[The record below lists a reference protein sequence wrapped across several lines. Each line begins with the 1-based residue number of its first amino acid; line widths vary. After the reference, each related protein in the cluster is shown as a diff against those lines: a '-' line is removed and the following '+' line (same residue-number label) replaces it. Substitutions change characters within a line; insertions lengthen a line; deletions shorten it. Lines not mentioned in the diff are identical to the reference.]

1 MNRTRHRLGTLLLMA
16 AGLALLPARGE
27 NPLERNRALQA
38 QVREL
43 ERELDELR
51 GQAARLQATQTTLE
65 TTHRLI
71 AGEIRRAPGVQGRKV
86 EVGRFEQERELVID
100 NRADGKRQVIHR
112 WLKLQP
118 GRTYRFEGQFR
129 IEDGKA
135 LQPVKFGGFVPVQ
148 RKPTQ
153 WPAAGLG
160 KDPCDWRPCS
170 FEYTLPFGGSF
181 CLIYGIENGAGRVL
195 FRDIAVFEID

>member
-65 TTHRLI
+65 TTRRLI

-86 EVGRFEQERELVID
+86 EVGRFEQERGLVID
-100 NRADGKRQVIHR
+100 NRSDGKRQVIHR

-148 RKPTQ
+148 GKPTQ
-153 WPAAGLG
+153 WPAASLG
-160 KDPCDWRPCS
+160 KDSCDWRPCS
-170 FEYTLPFGGSF
+170 FEYTIPFGGSF

>member
-65 TTHRLI
+65 TTRRLI

-148 RKPTQ
+148 GKPTQ

-170 FEYTLPFGGSF
+170 FEYTIPFGGSF

>member
-1 MNRTRHRLGTLLLMA
+1 MNRRHRLGMLLMMVSV
-16 AGLALLPARGE
+16 LALPAWGE
-27 NPLERNRALQA
+27 NQLERNQTLQA

-51 GQAARLQATQTTLE
+51 GQAARLQATQSTLE
-65 TTHRLI
+65 TTRRLI
-71 AGEIRRAPGVQGRKV
+71 SGELRRAPGVQGKKV

-100 NRADGKRQVIHR
+100 NRANGKRQVIHR
-112 WLKLQP
+112 WLKLKP
-118 GRTYRFEGQFR
+118 GKTYRFEGQFR

-148 RKPTQ
+148 GKPTQ
-153 WPAAGLG
+153 WPAASLG
-160 KDPCDWRPCS
+160 KEPCDWRPCS

-181 CLIYGIENGAGRVL
+181 CLIYGIENGAGRIL

>member
-1 MNRTRHRLGTLLLMA
+1 MNRRHRLGMLLMMVSV
-16 AGLALLPARGE
+16 LALPAWGE
-27 NPLERNRALQA
+27 NQLERNQTLQA
-38 QVREL
+38 QVRKL

-51 GQAARLQATQTTLE
+51 GQAARLQATQSTLE
-65 TTHRLI
+65 TTRGLI
-71 AGEIRRAPGVQGRKV
+71 SGEIRRAPGVQGKKV

-112 WLKLQP
+112 WLKLKP
-118 GRTYRFEGQFR
+118 GKTYRFEGQFR

-135 LQPVKFGGFVPVQ
+135 LQPVKFGGFVQVKG
-148 RKPTQ
+148 KPTQ
-153 WPAAGLG
+153 WPAASLG
-160 KDPCDWRPCS
+160 KEPCDWRPCS

-181 CLIYGIENGAGRVL
+181 CLIYGIENGAGRIL

>member
-1 MNRTRHRLGTLLLMA
+1 MNRRHRLGMLLMMVSV
-16 AGLALLPARGE
+16 LALPAWGE
-27 NPLERNRALQA
+27 NQLERNQTLQA

-65 TTHRLI
+65 TTRRLI
-71 AGEIRRAPGVQGRKV
+71 SGELRRAPGVQGKKV

-112 WLKLQP
+112 WLKLKP
-118 GRTYRFEGQFR
+118 GKTYCFEGQFR

-135 LQPVKFGGFVPVQ
+135 LQPVKFGGFVPVKG
-148 RKPTQ
+148 KPTQ
-153 WPAAGLG
+153 WPAASLG
-160 KDPCDWRPCS
+160 KEPCDWRPCS

-181 CLIYGIENGAGRVL
+181 CLIYGIENGAGRIL
-195 FRDIAVFEID
+195 FRNIAVFEID

>member
-65 TTHRLI
+65 TTRRLI

-86 EVGRFEQERELVID
+86 EVGRFEQERGLVID
-100 NRADGKRQVIHR
+100 NRSDGKRQVIHR

-148 RKPTQ
+148 GKPTQ
-153 WPAAGLG
+153 WPAASLG
-160 KDPCDWRPCS
+160 KAPCDWRPCS
-170 FEYTLPFGGSF
+170 FEYTIPFGGSF

>member
-1 MNRTRHRLGTLLLMA
+1 MNRRHRLGMLLMMVSV
-16 AGLALLPARGE
+16 LALPAWGE
-27 NPLERNRALQA
+27 NQLERNQTLQA

-65 TTHRLI
+65 TTRRLI
-71 AGEIRRAPGVQGRKV
+71 SGELRRAPGVQGKKV

-100 NRADGKRQVIHR
+100 NRANGKRQVIHR
-112 WLKLQP
+112 WLKLKP
-118 GRTYRFEGQFR
+118 GKTYRFEGQFR

-148 RKPTQ
+148 GKPTQ
-153 WPAAGLG
+153 WPAASLG
-160 KDPCDWRPCS
+160 KEPCDWRPCS

-181 CLIYGIENGAGRVL
+181 CLIYGIENGAGRIL